1 MEKVTRKLMLP
12 YVKFIASESSLHN
25 SGNLNRGSVSTQRGG
40 VGREMGGRFKREGIY
55 VYLWLASLSLGFSR
69 QEHWSGLPFPS
80 PMHESEFAQL
90 CLTFSNP
97 MDCSPP
103 GSSIHGIFQAKHP
116 TGVGCHCLLQLF
128 CLDFLF
134 LQQTNSLK
142 NVVGFYSVCF
152 QVPVGTLKV
161 FFSHVIPE
169 CDLLVC
175 FAPYLFLT
183 T

>member
-1 MEKVTRKLMLP
+1 MLEQLQ
-12 YVKFIASESSLHN
+12 FLLLLFCLLS
-25 SGNLNRGSVSTQRGG
+25 
-40 VGREMGGRFKREGIY
+40 RFSH
-55 VYLWLASLSLGFSR
+55 VQVCATPQTAAHQASLSLGFSR